1 MCGILTSRTFSL
13 QRLGHAVLWSGT
25 FLVPV
30 SSLGRMPL
38 LTPPV
43 IYGDNGYQTHVY
55 WMKIHWLMVAF
66 VPWVKWRK
74 LWQMYMLKMLLILP
88 LHSVPA
94 WRIPFLL
101 WLVKCLILHM
111 HILHCVLASCG
122 AVYCNRSCLWVCGCV
137 CLWVCYHDNSKLR
150 ALILTK
156 LGLWVKVVTISS

>member
-1 MCGILTSRTFSL
+1 MCGIITSRTFSL

-55 WMKIHWLMVAF
+55 WMKIHWLVVAF

-74 LWQMYMLKMLLILP
+74 LWQMYMLRCCWYYRCIL
-88 LHSVPA
+88 
-94 WRIPFLL
+94 FLPEEYHFCCDSP
-101 WLVKCLILHM
+101 LVKCLILHM
-111 HILHCVLASCG
+111 HILDCVLASCG
-122 AVYCNRSCLWVCGCV
+122 AVYCNRSCLCLCVAVFVCGSVTTITRNCMHWSSPNWVCG
-137 CLWVCYHDNSKLR
+137 WR
-150 ALILTK
+150 
-156 LGLWVKVVTISS
+156 